1 MHSHF
6 QIPSDMNTAEPGMPP
21 VCILFTTGE
30 AEVLALHPSRGLCVP
45 SSTRKMTGT
54 SFRVRRWPYLAAIR
68 RRCRVI
74 RQRRLRDC
82 VLIFQSVAVPFAR
95 RWQAGVMLVR
105 VAKWSFLF
113 RIYFSPLMVVLNF
126 LEAGL
131 VYVVLRSFSLVMVML
146 GRAGEKWLREIRAL
160 VSLLC
165 VQDKL
170 ITPPASAMRC

>member
-21 VCILFTTGE
+21 VCILFTIGK

-74 RQRRLRDC
+74 RQRRLKDC

-131 VYVVLRSFSLVMVML
+131 VYVVFRSFSLVMVML